1 MKSLIGSVLYAI
13 KRVLKCAQLRI
24 YQSSVLCAVVH
35 FVSFHVL
42 KMQISC
48 HKSGHIYIYL
58 YICVYILYMYLDTS
72 SIYASYVSLLNV
84 AASGDA
90 LKTLHLLPRERESE
104 LDGGKERARVC
115 DSFAT
120 WWILVA
126 LKAISTPISHRFK
139 VVLVSIRMAF
149 KQSFLK
155 QTHKHT
161 HTNTRTLTHTWLSA
175 LECLCLSIKIVNG
188 ETRTRTRTR
197 TRMRTHQRSA

>member
-1 MKSLIGSVLYAI
+1 MKSWIGSVLYAI

-72 SIYASYVSLLNV
+72 NIYASYVSLLNV

-90 LKTLHLLPRERESE
+90 LKTLHLLPRCQSVRERKRERGRE
-104 LDGGKERARVC
+104 RACATRLPLDG
-115 DSFAT
+115 F
-120 WWILVA
+120 
-126 LKAISTPISHRFK
+126 
-139 VVLVSIRMAF
+139 
-149 KQSFLK
+149 
-155 QTHKHT
+155 
-161 HTNTRTLTHTWLSA
+161 
-175 LECLCLSIKIVNG
+175 
-188 ETRTRTRTR
+188 
-197 TRMRTHQRSA
+197 

>member
-1 MKSLIGSVLYAI
+1 MYV
-13 KRVLKCAQLRI
+13 
-24 YQSSVLCAVVH
+24 
-35 FVSFHVL
+35 
-42 KMQISC
+42 
-48 HKSGHIYIYL
+48 
-58 YICVYILYMYLDTS
+58 YICILYMYLDTS
-72 SIYASYVSLLNV
+72 NIYASYVSLLSV

-155 QTHKHT
+155 QTHKHSHT
-161 HTNTRTLTHTWLSA
+161 HTHLAVGTWMFMPLDQNRKWGNENKNKNKNANTSEKRIENIWKFPNSFSQFFHSFYIFQAYFRQIFVQLFVVFGAWL
-175 LECLCLSIKIVNG
+175 
-188 ETRTRTRTR
+188 
-197 TRMRTHQRSA
+197 Q

>member
-1 MKSLIGSVLYAI
+1 MPLRGCLSVLNLGYTNQVFYVRSFILFLFMFWKCKYRAI
-13 KRVLKCAQLRI
+13 KVGT
-24 YQSSVLCAVVH
+24 Y
-35 FVSFHVL
+35 
-42 KMQISC
+42 IS
-48 HKSGHIYIYL
+48 IYIF
-58 YICVYILYMYLDTS
+58 VYILYMYLDTS
-72 SIYASYVSLLNV
+72 NIYASYVSLLNV

-90 LKTLHLLPRERESE
+90 LKTLHLLPRCQSVRKRER
-104 LDGGKERARVC
+104 GRERARVC

-188 ETRTRTRTR
+188 ETRTITR

>member
-1 MKSLIGSVLYAI
+1 MLNLGYL
-13 KRVLKCAQLRI
+13 

-48 HKSGHIYIYL
+48 HKSGHIHIYL

-72 SIYASYVSLLNV
+72 NIYACYVSLLNV

-120 WWILVA
+120 
-126 LKAISTPISHRFK
+126 
-139 VVLVSIRMAF
+139 
-149 KQSFLK
+149 
-155 QTHKHT
+155 
-161 HTNTRTLTHTWLSA
+161 
-175 LECLCLSIKIVNG
+175 
-188 ETRTRTRTR
+188 
-197 TRMRTHQRSA
+197 